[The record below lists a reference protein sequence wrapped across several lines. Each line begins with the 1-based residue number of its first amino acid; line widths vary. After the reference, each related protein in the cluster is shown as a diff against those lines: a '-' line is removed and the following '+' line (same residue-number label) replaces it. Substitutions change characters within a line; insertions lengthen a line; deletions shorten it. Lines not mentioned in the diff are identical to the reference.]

1 MTIKEYRLNYG
12 LTQKQFSELFNP
24 PIPIDTIKKWDS
36 GKMRPPDWVE
46 GLIIEKLEKGEKNME
61 NLYSEHYK
69 MACEDIGSNGY
80 QILSK
85 EKYKKIIVKTVIIR
99 FANGFGKILWK
110 DKDDKIIADRVGT
123 LDSYYPRMGEIIETE
138 KGQ

>member
-1 MTIKEYRLNYG
+1 MTIKECRLNYG

-80 QILSK
+80 SILSR
-85 EKYKKIIVKTVIIR
+85 EKYKKIIVKTVVIR

-110 DKDDKIIADRVGT
+110 DKDNKIIADHVGM
-123 LDSYYPRMGEIIETE
+123 LDSHYPRMGEIIETE